1 MVPVAPFLALYRTYN
16 LGVAFSM
23 LEDMHGWFIV
33 SMRLVIVVFVLWLWR
48 KTAADRTFAH
58 LGFAFIIAGAA
69 GNLLDRFFY
78 GHVIDYILFHTQTW
92 SFAVFNLAD
101 SFITIGAACVSAKH
115 IKTAAVVAVAYE
127 RTGKTSTESFR
138 WSGRHGGAAGGSC
151 DPHLTK
157 PLSAMRSTP
166 GRSPSMSPFHCR
178 WVRSLRP

>member
-1 MVPVAPFLALYRTYN
+1 MAKAALFSKFAPAFTLIAAALVLDQIVKQLVEAYLPLQEMVPVAPFLALYRTYN

-33 SMRLVIVVFVLWLWR
+33 SIRLVIVVFVLWLWR

-101 SFITIGAACVSAKH
+101 SFITIGAACVILDEFLHARAAK
-115 IKTAAVVAVAYE
+115 K
-127 RTGKTSTESFR
+127 
-138 WSGRHGGAAGGSC
+138 
-151 DPHLTK
+151 
-157 PLSAMRSTP
+157 
-166 GRSPSMSPFHCR
+166 
-178 WVRSLRP
+178 